1 MKKARGLIFRKLP
14 PMPIRTLSSL
24 LGPGEAGFRTALSDK
39 TRWHCP
45 EAIETV
51 EANALLPL
59 LSLDRMF
66 GSGAVPVQ
74 QLRVLV
80 NGAEAMQSLYVDGNG
95 LRTDALQSF
104 LKQGATLSIAD
115 IGAIVPQIGE
125 LAAAIERDLGVRCGV
140 NAYITI
146 GDKAAFRPH
155 YDGHDVLVL
164 QCQGAKRWYSHGT
177 THPYPLVGAQVSAA
191 PEPVWEAVI
200 GAGDLLFLPRG
211 EVHSTRPETAPS
223 VHLTFGLTEPTGAD
237 FLTWLSGR
245 AGEIEA
251 LRRDLGTTLTPD
263 DRSVREKTIKAAIH
277 ELVDD
282 ASIEQFLQH
291 QVMRREPR
299 PVVNLARV
307 STLNGSACL
316 TTALRRRV
324 DLKGDEPGD
333 LAVTLGSKQY
343 RLSQAARRI
352 LALLGEQDRARL
364 ADLALATGLDAASA
378 EFISAVDIL
387 LQSGLVATTD

>member
-1 MKKARGLIFRKLP
+1 
-14 PMPIRTLSSL
+14 MPIRTLSSL

-104 LKQGATLSIAD
+104 LKQSATLSIAD

-299 PVVNLARV
+299 PVVNLAQV
-307 STLNGSACL
+307 STLSESACL

-324 DLKGDEPGD
+324 DLKGDQPGD
-333 LAVTLGSKQY
+333 LAMTLGSKQY

-352 LALLGEQDRARL
+352 LALLGEQHRARL
-364 ADLALATGLDAASA
+364 ADLALAAGLDAASA

>member
-1 MKKARGLIFRKLP
+1 M
-14 PMPIRTLSSL
+14 
-24 LGPGEAGFRTALSDK
+24 
-39 TRWHCP
+39 
-45 EAIETV
+45 
-51 EANALLPL
+51 
-59 LSLDRMF
+59 
-66 GSGAVPVQ
+66 
-74 QLRVLV
+74 
-80 NGAEAMQSLYVDGNG
+80 
-95 LRTDALQSF
+95 
-104 LKQGATLSIAD
+104 
-115 IGAIVPQIGE
+115 PQIGE

-140 NAYITI
+140 NAYVTI

-251 LRRDLGTTLTPD
+251 LRRDLGMTLTPD
-263 DRSVREKTIKAAIH
+263 DRSVRERTIKAAIH
-277 ELVDD
+277 ELVDE

-291 QVMRREPR
+291 QLVRREPR

-307 STLNGSACL
+307 STLSEFACL
-316 TTALRRRV
+316 TTALRRQV

-333 LAVTLGSKQY
+333 LAVTLGSKHY

-352 LALLGEQDRARL
+352 LARLEEQDRERL
-364 ADLALATGLDAASA
+364 ADLALAIGLDAASA
-378 EFISAVDIL
+378 EFVSAVDIL